1 MSIYIGKQI
10 LSKVVSTGAGTGG
23 TGGTG
28 STDEAVGTD
37 ETGDDTGGVAGDAGD
52 DTGDD
57 TGVTSSE
64 TDRRNDIRSSVQDLK
79 KMYDPDAPGQEQAKF
94 QAMVEDRG
102 GISLSPKVYGDV
114 SPYTNLPTAVGD
126 KVFRSFAERRLTGD
140 FGDTTPF
147 AIPQTVGRGQIFE
160 PKPSAKVP
168 TIQAAKERLEGLIA
182 DTDFDAVER
191 DAKAYQAAIEAF
203 NPDEVKDIGD
213 ATASMAQARRE
224 QAMPSRVQVS
234 KRGLTQFELSRLRQA
249 KDEGALS
256 VWNEDDETII
266 LDPKELSAERA
277 RLRREAAP
285 FLESYERTKGYKAI
299 LDNMYARLKRY
310 EPDPETTEGE

>member
-10 LSKVVSTGAGTGG
+10 LSKVVSTGAGTA
-23 TGGTG
+23 GTG
-28 STDEAVGTD
+28 STDEDVGTD
-37 ETGDDTGGVAGDAGD
+37 ETGDDTGGTAGDAVD

-102 GISLSPKVYGDV
+102 GQPLSPEVYGAPLT
-114 SPYTNLPTAVGD
+114 SLHPYRTWLVKAG
-126 KVFRSFAERRLTGD
+126 RSLEERRLTGD

-191 DAKAYQAAIEAF
+191 DAKVYQAAIEAF
-203 NPDEVKDIGD
+203 NPAELEEI
-213 ATASMAQARRE
+213 
-224 QAMPSRVQVS
+224 QAMQIRKEYVDPNRVEVN

-249 KDEGALS
+249 KDEGALR
-256 VWNEDDETII
+256 VWDEDDETII

-277 RLRREAAP
+277 RLRQEAAP